1 MITSKITSKS
11 QTTIP
16 PAVRE
21 ILNVGPGDEL
31 VYEVDGDKVSLRRK
45 GRMTPELAA
54 LDQLLVEWSDPANDV
69 YDRL

>member
-21 ILNVGPGDEL
+21 ILHVGPGDEL
-31 VYEVDGDKVSLRRK
+31 VYEVEGDRVLLRR
-45 GRMTPELAA
+45 RSPATAELAA
-54 LDQLLVEWSDPANDV
+54 LDRLLVEWSDPANDV
-69 YDRL
+69 YDDL

>member
-21 ILNVGPGDEL
+21 ILSVGPGDEL
-31 VYEVDGDKVSLRRK
+31 VYELRGNQVMLRRK
-45 GRMTPELAA
+45 TPPSPELAA
-54 LDQLLVEWSDPANDV
+54 LDQLLTEWADPANDV
-69 YDRL
+69 YDSL